1 MTNVAVVGCGS
12 WGPNHIRNFRSLPGA
27 RVVAAVDV
35 DRACLDRIAA
45 MFPDVRTEQDHHKVL
60 DDSKVDAVIIATPT
74 HTHYQ
79 LVKEALMA
87 DKHVLC
93 EKPLCETS
101 VQARELVD
109 LAHQRKLLL
118 MVGHVFLFNPGIV
131 KVKELIDTSS
141 FGTMQY
147 LSATRTNLGPIRSDV
162 NAAYDLATHD
172 ISIFNW
178 LMDNEPQVVS
188 CTGAAFLQPGI
199 EDVVCISLRYPNN
212 AMGIIQTSW
221 LDPKKV
227 RQMTVVGTK
236 QMITWDDL
244 QTAAPVSVYDKGA
257 IVGPVP
263 SGYGEHLR
271 ISMWD
276 GDVRLPK
283 VSVAEPLM
291 VQSQY
296 FLGCIE
302 EGSCNRSNGHFSTG
316 VVKVL
321 EACAESIAK
330 GGLPI
335 QIQKTA

>member
-1 MTNVAVVGCGS
+1 M
-12 WGPNHIRNFRSLPGA
+12 
-27 RVVAAVDV
+27 VAAVDV
-35 DRACLDRIAA
+35 DRARLDRISE
-45 MFPDVRTEQDHHKVL
+45 MFPGLGTEQDHHKVL
-60 DDSKVDAVIIATPT
+60 DDCNVDAVIIATPT

-87 DKHVLC
+87 GKHVLC

-101 VQARELVD
+101 VEAQELVE
-109 LAHQRKLLL
+109 LAHARKLLL

-131 KVKELIDTSS
+131 KVKELIEAGE

-178 LMDNEPQVVS
+178 LMNSEPEVVS
-188 CTGAAFLQPGI
+188 ATGTAFLQSGI
-199 EDVVCISLRYPNN
+199 EDVVCISLRYPDNV
-212 AMGIIQTSW
+212 MGIIQTSW

-244 QTAAPVSVYDKGA
+244 QPAAPVTIYDKGATAAPVA
-257 IVGPVP
+257 

-276 GDVRLPK
+276 GDMRLPK
-283 VSVAEPLM
+283 VAPAEPL
-291 VQSQY
+291 VLQNQY
-296 FLGCIE
+296 FVRAIE
-302 EGSCNRSNGHFSTG
+302 SGSCQRSDGHFSTG

-321 EACAESIAK
+321 EACSASMAQGGTPVEVSSAKDAK
-330 GGLPI
+330 G
-335 QIQKTA
+335 AAR